1 MGALNEIG
9 LYVLQTLGSLYIAL
23 IVIRFLLQLARADFY
38 NPVSQFLVKA
48 TNPLLLPLRKIIP
61 GLFGLDMACIVLAI
75 ALHWLLIQ
83 ACAAVIGAG
92 FLNPFHVLTWAIV
105 GLVGLI
111 LNIYKWGL
119 FISIILGW
127 IAPHNPNPAVL
138 LLNQLLAPMMR
149 PFRRLVPDLG
159 GFDISPIFAFL
170 VLGILGILLSSLAYE
185 VGISR
190 SIASLVIG
198 V

>member
-61 GLFGLDMACIVLAI
+61 GLFGLDMACVVLAI
-75 ALHWLLIQ
+75 TLHWLLIE
-83 ACAAVIGAG
+83 ACAAVVGLG
-92 FLNPFHVLTWAIV
+92 FLNPFHVLTWSIV
-105 GLVGLI
+105 GLLGLT
-111 LNIYKWGL
+111 LSIYKWGL

-185 VGISR
+185 VGIGGA
-190 SIASLVIG
+190 IASLVVG

>member
-23 IVIRFLLQLARADFY
+23 IVIRFLLQIARADFY
-38 NPVSQFLVKA
+38 NPVSQFMVKA
-48 TNPLLLPLRKIIP
+48 TNPLLLPLRKVVP
-61 GLFGLDMACIVLAI
+61 GIFGLDMACIVLAI
-75 ALHWLLIQ
+75 ALHWVLIE
-83 ACAAVIGAG
+83 ASAAVIGAG
-92 FLNPFHVLTWAIV
+92 FLNPFHVLTWAVV
-105 GLVGLI
+105 GLLGLI

-149 PFRRLVPDLG
+149 PFRRLMPDMG

-170 VLGILGILLSSLAYE
+170 VLGVLGILLNSAAQE
-185 VGISR
+185 VGIGGMVA
-190 SIASLVIG
+190 SIVVGI
-198 V
+198 

>member
-61 GLFGLDMACIVLAI
+61 GIFGLDMACIVLAI
-75 ALHWLLIQ
+75 VLHWLLIQ
-83 ACAAVIGAG
+83 GCAAIIGAG

-105 GLVGLI
+105 GLVGII

-119 FISIILGW
+119 LISIILSW

-149 PFRRLVPDLG
+149 PFRRLIPDMG

-185 VGISR
+185 VGIGGVV
-190 SIASLVIG
+190 ASLVVG